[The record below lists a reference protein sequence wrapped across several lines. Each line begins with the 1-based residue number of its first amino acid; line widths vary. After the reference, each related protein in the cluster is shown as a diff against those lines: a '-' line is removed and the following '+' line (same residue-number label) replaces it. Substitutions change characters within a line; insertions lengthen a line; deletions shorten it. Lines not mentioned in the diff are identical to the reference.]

1 MGDGRLFVRGHVAGP
16 VVAIGYL
23 AIGVLAGRRARAG
36 DPEQHFLPTRA
47 RPEPMSVTGC
57 EAAGTPQ
64 ALPDAPLTGDRVNRA
79 LPFQRNAVAGPNHD
93 TETPEDQ
100 DEESQAVD
108 HSVRIEPASCRRCS
122 AG

>member
-16 VVAIGYL
+16 VVAIGYF

-79 LPFQRNAVAGPNHD
+79 LPFQRNGAARD
-93 TETPEDQ
+93 K
-100 DEESQAVD
+100 AVD
-108 HSVRIEPASCRRCS
+108 
-122 AG
+122 